1 MKYKVG
7 DKVRVRE
14 DLVVD
19 QWYGDDIFVSGMDSY
34 KGQVVTIK
42 KSEKINT

>member
-14 DLVVD
+14 DLNID
-19 QWYGDDIFVSGMDSY
+19 KRYDFLYATDEM
-34 KGQVVTIK
+34 IK
-42 KSEKINT
+42 KKDCNDCIRV